1 MKKIKKRL
9 LHLFM
14 AVIMLLGL
22 VPTTAFAADVTME
35 LSKAE
40 VSWDYTLTD
49 EDGNSFSAAYGIYA
63 KDNPYGYSVSPRLRK
78 MHDYT
83 AKRPGL
89 GSDKSKWVYG
99 QDYVY
104 CFCIEHGIPLPD
116 DTSYAG
122 SSNATHGNKYEQ
134 LSAAQKDLL
143 ALALT
148 YGYPNRPGLASSKEA
163 NACYSATQLIVWQIT
178 LGFRTSATELNDKSY
193 PMAGYTGTMTEQYCK
208 NPYFKD
214 FYDRILTDMADHYKR
229 PSFTS
234 TLQSAAPTYELKF
247 ESGKYTTTLTDTNNM
262 LQKFYVSVSNGVSV
276 SISGNTL
283 TLSSSKPITDEV
295 IIKLNRRIPS
305 TNHTTGFLIW
315 SVPGKE
321 EENQDMV
328 SGVPA
333 NNDPV
338 PAYLRVKAPAGHIK
352 LVKTSEDGKVG
363 NVPFHIS
370 GSGIDKDI
378 RTQSDGTLLLENL
391 QPGVYEITEQTENK
405 YEPQAT
411 KRVTVVSGQ
420 TATVT
425 FNNTLKRGNLSV
437 TKTAEDGFVE
447 DKTFHLYGTSLSGL
461 KVDEYAV
468 TDSRGIATFRD
479 VLISGSKPYTLEEV
493 GVEDKYV
500 VPKAQQ
506 ATIEWNKVTQKSFDN
521 VLKKWRATLTKSD
534 SETGTAQGDASL
546 ENAEYGVFKGN
557 QLVKSYFT
565 GPNGDFVTDWY
576 PCGDDWSIKELAPSS
591 GYLLNPKVYPVGAEP
606 KQYELEYNE
615 LAVDVDEDIL
625 KGRVA
630 IIKHSD
636 DGSTG
641 IENPEANAEF
651 QIFLRA
657 AGSYENAAKTER
669 DILLC
674 DEYGFAESKELPFGW
689 YRVHQTKAGVPGTEF
704 VKDFD
709 VFISKDGAV
718 YRYLLNNAQFE
729 SRVMVVKKDAETGN
743 TVPLAGHGYNLYDP
757 EGNKIS
763 MTLTYPEVVEIDTFY
778 TDSNGYLI
786 TPESLPYGKGY
797 SLVEVETVEP
807 YVLDSTPV
815 HFNIIPENASEH
827 DGVTVVV
834 VEKANM
840 PQKGTISLYKDGE
853 VFSSVT
859 TTGGEDSPLLYRPV
873 YAKAGLAGGVYDVV
887 ATTDVFSG
895 GVLRYAAGETVATL
909 TTELDGRVTSEPLYL
924 STYQIFERKAPY
936 GMVLNPEP
944 ITVTLSYAGQHVE
957 ITTAE
962 AHITNER
969 QQVQIELSKVLEQD
983 ERFGIGMNGELLSV
997 KFALYAA
1004 ENLIAADG
1012 TKIPKDGLIEIVSCD
1027 ENGKAA
1033 FLTDLPV
1040 GAALYVREYSTDE
1053 HYRISDK
1060 TYPVLFEYAGQDIET
1075 VFISVNNGEDIRNE
1089 IIRGSVIGRKID
1101 EDGFAVC
1108 GALFGLFKPDETE
1121 FTEATALMTAE
1132 SNEIGIFSFVN
1143 VPFGSWIVRELKP
1156 ADAFVLNTTLYPVI
1170 ISENEEIIEIEIE
1183 NRFIVGS
1190 AQTTKVDADYP
1201 DHKLTGAVFEIYV
1214 DVDGNQGFD
1223 ADIDRLV
1230 GEMPEIETGVY
1241 RMDGLRY
1248 NGYFLYESK
1257 SPKGFLKDDTYHYFE
1272 IREDGKTVTV
1282 ENKAGVGFINNH
1294 MLGNLKIAKTSSDG
1308 RVEGFSFRV
1317 TGENYD
1323 EVFKTDANGEIFIEG
1338 LRIGK
1343 FTVTE
1348 LEDEISADYRRP
1360 DPVEVELVA
1369 NETLT
1374 VNVRNDKITVEEP
1387 PKTGDNSNMALW
1399 FGLLSLSCLGMIG
1412 TVVCGNRKK
1421 AKIGR
1426 YKR

>member
-1 MKKIKKRL
+1 M
-9 LHLFM
+9 
-14 AVIMLLGL
+14 
-22 VPTTAFAADVTME
+22 
-35 LSKAE
+35 
-40 VSWDYTLTD
+40 
-49 EDGNSFSAAYGIYA
+49 
-63 KDNPYGYSVSPRLRK
+63 
-78 MHDYT
+78 
-83 AKRPGL
+83 
-89 GSDKSKWVYG
+89 
-99 QDYVY
+99 
-104 CFCIEHGIPLPD
+104 
-116 DTSYAG
+116 
-122 SSNATHGNKYEQ
+122 
-134 LSAAQKDLL
+134 
-143 ALALT
+143 
-148 YGYPNRPGLASSKEA
+148 
-163 NACYSATQLIVWQIT
+163 
-178 LGFRTSATELNDKSY
+178 
-193 PMAGYTGTMTEQYCK
+193 
-208 NPYFKD
+208 
-214 FYDRILTDMADHYKR
+214 
-229 PSFTS
+229 
-234 TLQSAAPTYELKF
+234 
-247 ESGKYTTTLTDTNNM
+247 
-262 LQKFYVSVSNGVSV
+262 
-276 SISGNTL
+276 
-283 TLSSSKPITDEV
+283 
-295 IIKLNRRIPS
+295 
-305 TNHTTGFLIW
+305 
-315 SVPGKE
+315 
-321 EENQDMV
+321 
-328 SGVPA
+328 
-333 NNDPV
+333 
-338 PAYLRVKAPAGHIK
+338 
-352 LVKTSEDGKVG
+352 
-363 NVPFHIS
+363 
-370 GSGIDKDI
+370 
-378 RTQSDGTLLLENL
+378 
-391 QPGVYEITEQTENK
+391 
-405 YEPQAT
+405 
-411 KRVTVVSGQ
+411 
-420 TATVT
+420 
-425 FNNTLKRGNLSV
+425 SV

-506 ATIEWNKVTQKSFDN
+506 AAIEWNKVTQKSFDN

-576 PCGDDWSIKELAPSS
+576 PCGDDWSIKELAPSQ

-815 HFNIIPENASEH
+815 HFNIIPEDASEH

-859 TTGGEDSPLLYRPV
+859 TTGGGDSPLLYQPV
-873 YAKAGLAGGVYDVV
+873 YAKSGLAGGVYDIV

-895 GVLRYAAGETVATL
+895 GVLRYTAGETVATL
-909 TTELDGRVTSEPLYL
+909 TTGPDGRVISEPLYL

-936 GMVLNPEP
+936 GMILNPEP

-969 QQVQIELSKVLEQD
+969 QHVQIELSKVLEQD

-1004 ENLIAADG
+1004 EDLIAADG

-1053 HYRISDK
+1053 HYQMISDK

-1075 VFISVNNGEDIRNE
+1075 VFISVNNGEGIENKL
-1089 IIRGSVIGRKID
+1089 IRGDIYGMKVS
-1101 EDGFAVC
+1101 EDGDSVAESV
-1108 GALFGLFKPDETE
+1108 FGLFRPDETE
-1121 FTEATALMTAE
+1121 FSEENALMTAI
-1132 SNEIGIFSFVN
+1132 SNEAGEFAFLGIPYGDWV
-1143 VPFGSWIVRELKP
+1143 IKELSCLPQYILSDELFRVTVSEP
-1156 ADAFVLNTTLYPVI
+1156 AQR
-1170 ISENEEIIEIEIE
+1170 IEIKAV
-1183 NRFIVGS
+1183 NKWVTGS
-1190 AQTTKVDADYP
+1190 VQTTKVDADYP
-1201 DHKLTGAVFEIYV
+1201 ENKLSNALFGVYLDVNDNKVFDEGIDTFVDHM
-1214 DVDGNQGFD
+1214 Q
-1223 ADIDRLV
+1223 
-1230 GEMPEIETGVY
+1230 EIEPGVY
-1241 RMDGLRY
+1241 QLDGLKY
-1248 NGYFLYESK
+1248 NGYFLYEER
-1257 SPKGFLKDDTYHYFE
+1257 SPEHFIKDDHYHYFE
-1272 IREDGKTVTV
+1272 IRENGQMVIV

-1399 FGLLSLSCLGMIG
+1399 FGLLSLSCLGIIG